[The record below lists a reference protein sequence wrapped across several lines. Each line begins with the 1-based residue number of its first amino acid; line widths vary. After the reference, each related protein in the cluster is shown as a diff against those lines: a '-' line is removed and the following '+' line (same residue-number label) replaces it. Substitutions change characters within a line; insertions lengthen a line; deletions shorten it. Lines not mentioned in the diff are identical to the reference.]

1 MPDFSEFIKHVGRGE
16 KGRRPLT
23 QDEARQALTQYLDGD
38 AELLQLATL
47 LMLQRVRCETAEEA
61 AGYIQALR
69 DRIAP
74 AWQQLDV
81 EVDWPCF
88 AGKRRQPPWLLL
100 AAKLLAQNGV
110 KVMLSGHAA
119 VDAVKY
125 QIETACPALHIQ
137 QAHTPE
143 QARAI
148 LAAENICYI
157 PLSAYCEPLIDLLAI
172 RKLVGLRTPLNTVAR
187 ALNPTGAPF
196 AIHGIFHQGYE
207 KLHAEAAQLVGD
219 RNMVAFKGE
228 GGESE
233 RSPRTSCLIA
243 GVHDGAYFDEEWPT
257 FLEGAS
263 GKHGE
268 ISGDYLQ
275 RIWLGEE
282 DNEYGHHA
290 VVSTLAIVLKMMG
303 RAPDQASALAL
314 ADTWWAARH
323 QHGVQNQ

>member
-1 MPDFSEFIKHVGRGE
+1 MPDFSEFIKLVGRGE

-23 QDEARQALTQYLDGD
+23 QDEACEALTQYLDGN

-47 LMLQRVRCETAEEA
+47 LMLQRVRCETADEA

-69 DRIAP
+69 ARIHP
-74 AWQQLDV
+74 DWQQLAI

-110 KVMLSGHAA
+110 RVMLSGHAA

-125 QIETACPALHIQ
+125 QIESACPALNIQ
-137 QAHTPE
+137 QAHTPD

-148 LAAENICYI
+148 LDAENLCYI
-157 PLSAYCEPLIDLLAI
+157 PLSAYCDPLVDLLAI

-187 ALNPTGAPF
+187 ALNPTAAPF

-207 KLHAEAAQLVGD
+207 QLHAEAAQLVGD

-243 GVHDGAYFDEEWPT
+243 GVQEGTYFEEEWPT
-257 FLEGAS
+257 YLEGAS

-268 ISGDYLQ
+268 ISGAYLQ
-275 RIWLGEE
+275 RVWLGQEE
-282 DNEYGHHA
+282 NEYGRHA
-290 VVSTLAIVLKMMG
+290 VIATLAIVLKMMG
-303 RAPDQASALAL
+303 RCDNQTSALAL
-314 ADTWWAARH
+314 ASAWWDARL
-323 QHGVQNQ
+323 NTNPRN